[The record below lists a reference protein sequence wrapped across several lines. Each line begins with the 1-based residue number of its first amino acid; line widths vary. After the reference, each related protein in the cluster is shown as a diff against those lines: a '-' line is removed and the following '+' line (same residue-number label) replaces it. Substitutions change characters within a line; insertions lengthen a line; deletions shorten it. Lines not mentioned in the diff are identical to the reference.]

1 MTLTANGLIHYPP
14 CGSYME
20 GPILKLNSDVKTDN
34 AMVITCFPTVGMVS
48 SIVGHYLIDHLDLEY
63 VGGVVDPR
71 LPSISLIQNGI
82 PLPPIRAYAGEPKC
96 TLEGCTQIILLL
108 SELVVPEQLVHE
120 IVWALFEWSKEK
132 KIKAGVVIDAFARA
146 GMKGNLN
153 GAEPIVDYDDTE
165 GIDLVGIGA
174 NEEMR
179 NKLVE
184 MGIPLLEQGVIK
196 GINAAI
202 LSEAHRRGLGL
213 MSIMVEADT
222 RIPDA
227 RAAAVLIETLNELL
241 PAIELDHAPL
251 LEEAEQL
258 EAQLKLMME
267 GAATALSEGQGSPN
281 SMLYG

>member
-1 MTLTANGLIHYPP
+1 MLR
-14 CGSYME
+14 
-20 GPILKLNSDVKTDN
+20 LNADVKTDN

-63 VGGVVDPR
+63 VGGLVDPR
-71 LPSISLIQNGI
+71 LPSISLIQKGV
-82 PLPPIRAYAGEPKC
+82 PLPPIRAYAGEPTC
-96 TLEGCTQIILLL
+96 TLEGCTQIILLM

-120 IVWALFEWSKEK
+120 IVWKLFEWSKEK
-132 KIKAGVVIDAFARA
+132 EIKAGVVIDAFAKT
-146 GMKGNLN
+146 GMKANLN
-153 GAEPIVDYDDTE
+153 GAEPTVDYDDTD

-179 NKLVE
+179 DKLVE

-202 LSEAHRRGLGL
+202 LSESHRRGLGL
-213 MSIMVEADT
+213 MSIMVEADP
-222 RIPDA
+222 RFPDA
-227 RAAAVLIETLNELL
+227 RAAAVLIETLNALL

-251 LEEAEQL
+251 IKEAEQL
-258 EAQLKLMME
+258 ELQLKEMME
-267 GAATALSEGQGSPN
+267 GAAAISEGQGTPN

>member
-1 MTLTANGLIHYPP
+1 
-14 CGSYME
+14 ME
-20 GPILKLNSDVKTDN
+20 GPMLRLNADVKTDN

-63 VGGVVDPR
+63 VGGLVDPR
-71 LPSISLIQNGI
+71 LPSISLIQNGV

-96 TLEGCTQIILLL
+96 TLEGCTQIILLM

-120 IVWALFEWSKEK
+120 IVWKLFEWSKEK
-132 KIKAGVVIDAFARA
+132 EIKAGVVIDAFAKT
-146 GMKGNLN
+146 GMKANLN
-153 GAEPIVDYDDTE
+153 GSEPTIDYDDTD

-179 NKLVE
+179 DKLVE

-202 LSEAHRRGLGL
+202 LGEAHRRGLGL
-213 MSIMVEADT
+213 MSIMVEA
-222 RIPDA
+222 
-227 RAAAVLIETLNELL
+227 VLIETLNALL

-251 LEEAEQL
+251 LVEAEQL
-258 EAQLKLMME
+258 ELQLKEMME
-267 GAATALSEGQGSPN
+267 GAASISEGQGAPN
-281 SMLYG
+281 SILYG